1 MSAEDLLQEAFLRAL
16 NEDGRKCPVGIDVVK
31 FLAEAMRSIANGE
44 GEKIRAVAVLVPIGT
59 HDNGDD
65 QAYQVADGTPSTE
78 DRLVSNEETVQ
89 RRQDLLA
96 IFEDDEAA
104 RDIVDGTIEGM
115 STDEMRELTGL
126 GKTAYDSKRK
136 LIRRRIDKRYPDGW
150 KP

>member
-1 MSAEDLLQEAFLRAL
+1 MPPEDLLQEAFLRAL
-16 NEDGRKCPVGIDVVK
+16 NEDGRKCPLDVDVVK
-31 FLAEAMRSIANGE
+31 FLAEAMRSIADGE
-44 GEKIRAVAVLVPIGT
+44 GAKLRAVAVLVPIGT
-59 HDNGDD
+59 HDSDDD

-78 DRLVSNEETVQ
+78 DRLVSDEEIDQ

-96 IFEDDEAA
+96 IFEDDGAA

-115 STDEMRELTGL
+115 SADEMRELTGL
-126 GKTAYDSKRK
+126 DKTAYDSKRK